1 MRRGFPHE
9 GEWSSEVGGGPDKKL
24 PYLDLPSVALSVR
37 DSVREERSRK
47 QIRAVP
53 DIPMSPRAAYGTGEA
68 VPYARSPLHLSVRD
82 SVREERSR
90 TESLTDR
97 GHRRKVEVRQLFIRQ
112 CSLWKR

>member
-1 MRRGFPHE
+1 M
-9 GEWSSEVGGGPDKKL
+9 GGGPDKKL

-68 VPYARSPLHLSVRD
+68 VPYARSPLHGTVRICFRD
-82 SVREERSR
+82 RSSR

>member
-1 MRRGFPHE
+1 M
-9 GEWSSEVGGGPDKKL
+9 GGGPDKKL

-68 VPYARSPLHLSVRD
+68 VPYARSPLHGTEWICFRD
-82 SVREERSR
+82 RSSR

-97 GHRRKVEVRQLFIRQ
+97 GTQMEGRGTAAFYPAV
-112 CSLWKR
+112 

>member
-9 GEWSSEVGGGPDKKL
+9 REWSSEVGGGPDKKL

-53 DIPMSPRAAYGTGEA
+53 DIPMSPKASSVPDEAGTLD
-68 VPYARSPLHLSVRD
+68 RSHLHGKL
-82 SVREERSR
+82 
-90 TESLTDR
+90 L
-97 GHRRKVEVRQLFIRQ
+97 K
-112 CSLWKR
+112 

>member
-1 MRRGFPHE
+1 
-9 GEWSSEVGGGPDKKL
+9 VGGGPDKKL

-68 VPYARSPLHLSVRD
+68 VPYARSPLHGTERICFRD
-82 SVREERSR
+82 RSSR

-97 GHRRKVEVRQLFIRQ
+97 GTDGRTRYGSFLSGSVGYGREK
-112 CSLWKR
+112 